1 MNNIKRRSITTNFD
15 ARLLTE
21 TNNLCPLCGKRL
33 LGEKAGCSV
42 KLYEVAHIYPH
53 SPTPEQN
60 ATLRD
65 VPKANDAA
73 SFENLIA
80 LCQNCHKNQDF
91 HTTFEDYMRLYNM
104 KQKIMRQ
111 SKAMDDAALVPI
123 ETQIEEVLRKL
134 KAVNISQLT
143 PLSYTPVAV
152 ERKIGR
158 ADVLLR
164 EKVKDFVVRYFPFVQ
179 DLFGHLD
186 GIGKQKFDKI
196 ANEVKL
202 CFLSMEER
210 NLSQEEVFD
219 GIVKWVQSKT
229 QSQYGVACE
238 IIVAFFIQNCEVFNE
253 ITE

>member
-1 MNNIKRRSITTNFD
+1 MNNIKRKIITNNFD

-21 TNNLCPLCGKRL
+21 ANNLCPLCGKRL
-33 LGEKAGCSV
+33 LGEKGGRSV
-42 KLYEVAHIYPH
+42 KLYEIAHIYPH
-53 SPTPEQN
+53 SPTPEQDS
-60 ATLRD
+60 TLKD
-65 VPKANDAA
+65 VPKANDSE

-80 LCQNCHKNQDF
+80 LCQDCHQTHDF

-104 KQKIMRQ
+104 KQKIMRL

-134 KAVNISQLT
+134 RAVDITQLA
-143 PLSYTPVAV
+143 PLSYAPVAV
-152 ERKIGR
+152 EQKIGR

-164 EKVKDFVVRYFPFVQ
+164 EKVKDLVVRYFLFVQ
-179 DLFGHLD
+179 GLFGQLD

-196 ANEVKL
+196 ATEVKL
-202 CFLSMEER
+202 CFQSMEEQR
-210 NLSQEEVFD
+210 LSQEEVFD
-219 GIVKWVQSKT
+219 GIVKWFQSKT

-253 ITE
+253 IAE